1 MDGVYILYAPFLL
14 ELHPFI
20 NNSHIQA
27 ATRINMFWKIIN
39 PVTIAI
45 AKSPLHFLISQ
56 NLVVLNFV
64 GMKTGKNYALP
75 LSYFEDPKG
84 QLSCVT
90 DRRNIWWRNLLH
102 ATNIKI
108 LYKGR
113 LTDARVTI
121 EHEDNKIIA
130 DQLDALC
137 SHSRID
143 GFFAKVGYENGK
155 PIQKD
160 IEKAASIMTLIQL
173 SIY

>member
-1 MDGVYILYAPFLL
+1 
-14 ELHPFI
+14 
-20 NNSHIQA
+20 
-27 ATRINMFWKIIN
+27 MFWRIIN

-56 NLVVLNFV
+56 NIVVLNFM
-64 GMKTGKNYALP
+64 GMKTGKDYALP
-75 LSYFEDPKG
+75 VSYFEDPKG
-84 QLSCVT
+84 KLRCVT
-90 DRRNIWWRNLLH
+90 DRRNIWWRNLLQGS
-102 ATNIKI
+102 NIKI
-108 LYKGR
+108 LYKGN
-113 LTDARVTI
+113 LTDALVTV
-121 EHEDNKIIA
+121 EHENNKIIA

-155 PIQKD
+155 PIRKD

>member
-1 MDGVYILYAPFLL
+1 
-14 ELHPFI
+14 
-20 NNSHIQA
+20 
-27 ATRINMFWKIIN
+27 MFWRIIN

-56 NLVVLNFV
+56 NLVVLNFM
-64 GMKTGKNYALP
+64 GIKTGKNYALP
-75 LSYFEDPKG
+75 VSYLEDPKG

-90 DRRNIWWRNLLH
+90 DRRNIWWRNLLQ
-102 ATNIKI
+102 ASNIKI
-108 LYKGR
+108 LYKGN
-113 LTDARVTI
+113 LTDALVTV
-121 EHEDNKIIA
+121 EHENNKIIA

-155 PIQKD
+155 PVQKD
-160 IEKAASIMTLIQL
+160 IEKAASVMTLIQL

>member
-1 MDGVYILYAPFLL
+1 
-14 ELHPFI
+14 
-20 NNSHIQA
+20 
-27 ATRINMFWKIIN
+27 MFWRIIN

-56 NLVVLNFV
+56 NIVVLNFM
-64 GMKTGKNYALP
+64 GMKTGKDYALP
-75 LSYFEDPKG
+75 VSYFEDPKG
-84 QLSCVT
+84 KLRCVT
-90 DRRNIWWRNLLH
+90 DRRSIWWRNLLQ
-102 ATNIKI
+102 ASNIKI
-108 LYKGR
+108 LYKGN
-113 LTDARVTI
+113 LTDALVTV
-121 EHEDNKIIA
+121 EHENNKIIA

-155 PIQKD
+155 PVQKD

>member
-1 MDGVYILYAPFLL
+1 
-14 ELHPFI
+14 
-20 NNSHIQA
+20 
-27 ATRINMFWKIIN
+27 MFWRIIN

-56 NLVVLNFV
+56 NLVVLNFR

-75 LSYFEDPKG
+75 VSYLEDPKG

-90 DRRNIWWRNLLH
+90 DRRNIWWRNLLQ
-102 ATNIKI
+102 ASNIKI
-108 LYKGR
+108 LYKGN
-113 LTDARVTI
+113 LTDALVTV
-121 EHEDNKIIA
+121 EHENNKIIA

-155 PIQKD
+155 PVQKD

>member
-1 MDGVYILYAPFLL
+1 MPLFFYNYIHSLTIRTFKLDSYQYVL
-14 ELHPFI
+14 E
-20 NNSHIQA
+20 NNKSA
-27 ATRINMFWKIIN
+27 YDW
-39 PVTIAI
+39 I

-90 DRRNIWWRNLLH
+90 DRRNVWWRNLLH
-102 ATNIKI
+102 ATNTKI

-113 LTDARVTI
+113 LTDARVTL
-121 EHEDNKIIA
+121 EHEDNKIIS

-143 GFFAKVGYENGK
+143 GFFAKVGYKNGK

>member
-27 ATRINMFWKIIN
+27 ATSINMFWKIIN

-84 QLSCVT
+84 RLSCVT

-121 EHEDNKIIA
+121 EHENNKMIA

-143 GFFAKVGYENGK
+143 GFFAKVGYKNGK

>member
-1 MDGVYILYAPFLL
+1 MGFTFCMPLFFFKP
-14 ELHPFI
+14 
-20 NNSHIQA
+20 NSSFNYSYSQA
-27 ATRINMFWKIIN
+27 ATTINMFWKIIN

-56 NLVVLNFV
+56 NLVVLNFR
-64 GMKTGKNYALP
+64 GMKTGKIYALP
-75 LSYFEDPKG
+75 VSYLEDPKG

-90 DRRNIWWRNLLH
+90 NRRNIWWRNLLQ
-102 ATNIKI
+102 ASNIKI
-108 LYKGR
+108 LYKGN
-113 LTDARVTI
+113 LTDALVTV
-121 EHEDNKIIA
+121 EHENNKIIA

-155 PIQKD
+155 PVQKD
-160 IEKAASIMTLIQL
+160 IEKAASVMTLIQL

>member
-1 MDGVYILYAPFLL
+1 
-14 ELHPFI
+14 
-20 NNSHIQA
+20 
-27 ATRINMFWKIIN
+27 
-39 PVTIAI
+39 
-45 AKSPLHFLISQ
+45 
-56 NLVVLNFV
+56 
-64 GMKTGKNYALP
+64 MKTGKNYALP

-90 DRRNIWWRNLLH
+90 DRRNIWWRNLLQ
-102 ATNIKI
+102 APDIKI

-121 EHEDNKIIA
+121 EHENNKMIA

-155 PIQKD
+155 PVKKD
-160 IEKAASIMTLIQL
+160 IERAASIMTLIQL
-173 SIY
+173 SIH

>member
-1 MDGVYILYAPFLL
+1 
-14 ELHPFI
+14 
-20 NNSHIQA
+20 
-27 ATRINMFWKIIN
+27 MFWKIIN

-64 GMKTGKNYALP
+64 GMKTGKNYVLP
-75 LSYFEDPKG
+75 VSYFEDPKG

-90 DRRNIWWRNLLH
+90 DRQNIWWRNLLH
-102 ATNIKI
+102 TTNIKI

-121 EHEDNKIIA
+121 EHENNKMIA
-130 DQLDALC
+130 YQLDALC

-143 GFFAKVGYENGK
+143 GFFAKVDYENGK
-155 PIQKD
+155 PIRKD

>member
-1 MDGVYILYAPFLL
+1 
-14 ELHPFI
+14 
-20 NNSHIQA
+20 
-27 ATRINMFWKIIN
+27 
-39 PVTIAI
+39 
-45 AKSPLHFLISQ
+45 
-56 NLVVLNFV
+56 
-64 GMKTGKNYALP
+64 MKTGKNYVLP
-75 LSYFEDPKG
+75 VSYFEDPKG

-121 EHEDNKIIA
+121 EHENNKMIA
-130 DQLDALC
+130 DQLDSLC

-155 PIQKD
+155 PLRKD

>member
-1 MDGVYILYAPFLL
+1 
-14 ELHPFI
+14 
-20 NNSHIQA
+20 
-27 ATRINMFWKIIN
+27 MFWGIIN

-56 NLVVLNFV
+56 NIVVLNFR
-64 GMKTGKNYALP
+64 GMKTGKDYTLP
-75 LSYFEDPKG
+75 VSYFEDPKG
-84 QLSCVT
+84 KLRCVT
-90 DRRNIWWRNLLH
+90 DRRNIWWRNLLQ
-102 ATNIKI
+102 ASNIKI
-108 LYKGR
+108 LYKGN
-113 LTDARVTI
+113 LTDALVTV
-121 EHEDNKIIA
+121 EHENNKMIA

-155 PIQKD
+155 PIRKD

>member
-1 MDGVYILYAPFLL
+1 
-14 ELHPFI
+14 
-20 NNSHIQA
+20 
-27 ATRINMFWKIIN
+27 MFWKIIN

-64 GMKTGKNYALP
+64 GMKTGKIYALP
-75 LSYFEDPKG
+75 VSYFEDPKG

-121 EHEDNKIIA
+121 EHENNKMIA

-143 GFFAKVGYENGK
+143 VFLLKSVMKMESPYEK
-155 PIQKD
+155 I
-160 IEKAASIMTLIQL
+160 
-173 SIY
+173 

>member
-1 MDGVYILYAPFLL
+1 
-14 ELHPFI
+14 
-20 NNSHIQA
+20 
-27 ATRINMFWKIIN
+27 MFWRIIN

-56 NLVVLNFV
+56 NIVVLNFM
-64 GMKTGKNYALP
+64 GMKTGKDYALP
-75 LSYFEDPKG
+75 VSYFEDPKG
-84 QLSCVT
+84 KLRCVT
-90 DRRNIWWRNLLH
+90 DRRNIWWRNLLQ
-102 ATNIKI
+102 ASNIKI
-108 LYKGR
+108 LYKGN
-113 LTDARVTI
+113 LTDALVTI
-121 EHEDNKIIA
+121 EHENNKIIA

-155 PIQKD
+155 PVQKD

>member
-1 MDGVYILYAPFLL
+1 
-14 ELHPFI
+14 
-20 NNSHIQA
+20 
-27 ATRINMFWKIIN
+27 MFWRIIN

-56 NLVVLNFV
+56 NHVVLNFM
-64 GMKTGKNYALP
+64 GMKTGKYYALAV
-75 LSYFEDPKG
+75 SYLENPKG

-90 DRRNIWWRNLLH
+90 DRRNIWWRNLLQ
-102 ATNIKI
+102 ASNIKI
-108 LYKGR
+108 LYKGN
-113 LTDARVTI
+113 LTDALVTV
-121 EHEDNKIIA
+121 EHENNKIIA

-155 PIQKD
+155 PVQKD
-160 IEKAASIMTLIQL
+160 IEKAASVMTLIQL

>member
-1 MDGVYILYAPFLL
+1 
-14 ELHPFI
+14 
-20 NNSHIQA
+20 
-27 ATRINMFWKIIN
+27 MFWRIIN

-56 NLVVLNFV
+56 NLVVLNFM

-75 LSYFEDPKG
+75 VSYFEDPPG
-84 QLSCVT
+84 TLSCVT
-90 DRRNIWWRNLLH
+90 DRHNIWWRNLLH

-113 LTDARVTI
+113 LTDALVTI
-121 EHEDNKIIA
+121 EHQNNKIIA

-143 GFFAKVGYENGK
+143 GFFAKVGYKNGK
-155 PIQKD
+155 PIRKD
-160 IEKAASIMTLIQL
+160 IEKAASLMTLIRL
-173 SIY
+173 SI